1 MNRKLEQKQWDTLY
15 KMTHCAD
22 LSWEC
27 DGYNISLEFPY
38 NGRRVIYMVTTE
50 AHDAVDVAQKT
61 ILTNDCYVTEITWNF
76 LKKGFDEWRIKFPLS
91 IWNKSPKL

>member
-15 KMTHCAD
+15 KMTHCAN

-27 DGYNISLEFPY
+27 DGYNISLQFPY
-38 NGRRVIYMVTTE
+38 NGRKIIYVVTS
-50 AHDAVDVAQKT
+50 DDVGDDGVQKT

-76 LKKGFDEWRIKFPLS
+76 LKKGFDEWRKEFPLS
-91 IWNKSPKL
+91 ILNKSPKL